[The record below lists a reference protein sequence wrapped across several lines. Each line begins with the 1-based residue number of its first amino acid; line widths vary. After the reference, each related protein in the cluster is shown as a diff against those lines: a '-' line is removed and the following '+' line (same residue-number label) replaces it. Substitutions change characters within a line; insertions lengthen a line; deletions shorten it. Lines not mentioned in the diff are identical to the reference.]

1 MDLNRLKAIGALVI
15 AAQGFAAKSDVT
27 LAWNPVQGV
36 AITNYTVFWGTN
48 SGVYILQAN
57 AGTQTSLA
65 VTNLSSNTVYYL
77 AASATAQD
85 GTQSPFSS
93 EVIYTNSPAT
103 PSPVLPVTNG
113 TAGGGT
119 TNITNSSGSGSSGTN
134 SGSGS
139 SGTNSGSGS
148 SGTNSGGGSSG
159 TNSGGGS
166 SGTNSGSGS
175 TGEVS
180 IPGIPPALTLSFGNN
195 QPMLAVLG
203 TMGSTLAIQ
212 SSTNPANP
220 DSWNTITNLAMTNPA
235 AGAPTNPGS
244 PSVIN
249 LAFVPAAQNYQVLD
263 TVPPACEFYQAVM
276 PYDYMVLAD
285 SVLSGQGYPSRLLL
299 VRMPG
304 ILSDD
309 VCYVTAPESF
319 ICYDTTNQAFGLESS
334 GPAIRQIAITLSTSL
349 GQNWTSASEFSY
361 SNGVT
366 TILATVVEAD
376 PASTD
381 PAAAASTPSIQ
392 IDF

>member
-119 TNITNSSGSGSSGTN
+119 TNITNSSGS
-134 SGSGS
+134 
-139 SGTNSGSGS
+139 
-148 SGTNSGGGSSG
+148 
-159 TNSGGGS
+159 GS